1 MGPLKALNDTKKLV
15 LNEHAVMP
23 LVGGQGGS
31 QPTWYMGANQIRGTD
46 YANDY
51 ILEVGNLG
59 DTEAVDNAD
68 FNALEA

>member
-1 MGPLKALNDTKKLV
+1 
-15 LNEHAVMP
+15 MP

-31 QPTWYMGANQIRGTD
+31 QPTWYLGANQIRGTD